1 MDRLFFLLSFF
12 SFFLFFF
19 FIFFFYFFLLIR
31 MFHLF
36 SLNLAR
42 SATGMLYRPVSALS
56 TRVEMEVE

>member
-12 SFFLFFF
+12 F
-19 FIFFFYFFLLIR
+19 FIFIFIFFFLLIR

-42 SATGMLYRPVSALS
+42 SATGMLFRPVSALS